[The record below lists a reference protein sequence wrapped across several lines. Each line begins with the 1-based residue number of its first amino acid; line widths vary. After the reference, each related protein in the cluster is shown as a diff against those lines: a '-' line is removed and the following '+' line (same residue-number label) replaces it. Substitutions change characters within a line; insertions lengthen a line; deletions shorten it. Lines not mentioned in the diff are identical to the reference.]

1 MNKEIDLHAIRRLFR
16 MTIIQ
21 AFEDIIYGNNR
32 IKEEVLEW
40 IDTEDYLNICNLA
53 EANPEE
59 IKYKLLN
66 NPKETSNLFK
76 DLQAKKFP
84 ELFD

>member
-1 MNKEIDLHAIRRLFR
+1 
-16 MTIIQ
+16 
-21 AFEDIIYGNNR
+21 
-32 IKEEVLEW
+32 
-40 IDTEDYLNICNLA
+40 LNICNLA